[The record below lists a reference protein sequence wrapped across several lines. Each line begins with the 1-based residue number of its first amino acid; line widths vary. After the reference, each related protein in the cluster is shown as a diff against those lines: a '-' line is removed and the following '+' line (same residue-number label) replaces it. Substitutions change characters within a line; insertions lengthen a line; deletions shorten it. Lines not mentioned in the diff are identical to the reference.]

1 MGRATGASAKLN
13 LIEED
18 TYGVSPGG
26 NFLQV
31 PFISSNIGLDQNL
44 QDDPILGR
52 GRDPYTPQRDV
63 KEAGGDIVVPV
74 DRHYI
79 GLWLAGLFG
88 APTTTQIAATGSI
101 SFSDN
106 PSDADTIELNGVTW
120 TFVSS
125 GAAGAET
132 NIQGTLAD
140 TLAQLVSDLNG
151 SADTDIDDATYSEN
165 DTQLIVTHDT
175 AGAAG
180 NAYTLAA
187 SAGTVSGT
195 TLTGGGYRHR
205 FESGADTLPSWAIE
219 AAHPKVPAYFMNL
232 GQIVNSIAFG
242 LAPSG
247 QAQATINMV
256 GQDEDT
262 PTATSNAGTAQFLNS
277 GNVDSFSQFQ
287 GMIKRNGAAIG
298 NIESA
303 DFTYNNN
310 LDPVRVVR
318 ADGLISGADPGVAA
332 FTGNLAARF
341 DGTQLREDAEN
352 DTELELQM
360 GYYLND
366 HTQLSFTAHNAR
378 LPIRKQSIEGPGGI
392 RATYEWIAAFDAA
405 QERMLTVDLHN
416 DYDGTLYAVL
426 GA

>member
-1 MGRATGASAKLN
+1 MGRATGASAKTN
-13 LIEED
+13 LIQESS
-18 TYGVSPGG
+18 YGVSPGG

-79 GLWLAGLFG
+79 GMWLAGLLG
-88 APTTTQIAATGSI
+88 APTTTQQAATGTI
-101 SFSDN
+101 TFADN
-106 PSDADTIELNGVTW
+106 PTADDTITLNGVEW

-125 GAAGAET
+125 GASGAET

-140 TLAQLVSDLNG
+140 TLAQLVTDLNG
-151 SADTDIDDATYSEN
+151 SADTDIDDATYTEN
-165 DTQLIVTHDT
+165 DTQLIITHDT

-187 SAGTVSGT
+187 SADTVSGA

-205 FESGADTLPSWAIE
+205 FVSGADSLPSWALE
-219 AAHPKVPAYFMNL
+219 TAHPNVPAFFMNL
-232 GQIVNSIAFG
+232 GLIVNSMAFS
-242 LAPSG
+242 LSPSG
-247 QAQATINMV
+247 QAQATVNMI
-256 GQDEDT
+256 GQDENT
-262 PTATSNAGTAQFLNS
+262 PTTTTAAGTPVYLNS

-287 GMIKRNGAAIG
+287 GTLKRNGTAIG

-318 ADGLISGADPGVAA
+318 SDGLISGADPGVAS
-332 FTGNLAARF
+332 FTGNLTARF

-360 GYYLND
+360 GYTLNA
-366 HTQLSFTAHNAR
+366 HTQLLFTAHNVR

-405 QERMLTVDLHN
+405 QTRMLTVDLHN
-416 DYDGTLYAVL
+416 NYDGTLYPS
-426 GA
+426 